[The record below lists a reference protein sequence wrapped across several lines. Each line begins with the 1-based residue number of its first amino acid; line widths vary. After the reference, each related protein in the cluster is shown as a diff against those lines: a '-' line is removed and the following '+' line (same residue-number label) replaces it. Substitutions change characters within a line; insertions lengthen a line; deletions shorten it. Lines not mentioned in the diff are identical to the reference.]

1 MNTNYLVDSANE
13 VKFTLDYLHDEPV
26 WVGWREVARN
36 GTKTKPPFQVNG
48 LPAATD
54 DPDSWSRYS
63 AALTA
68 RNMAGVGIIMGIGC
82 GDEATRLG
90 GVDLDTCIDEEGT
103 VAPWAWEV
111 VERLRA
117 YTEISPSLTGVKIF
131 FRYRDRDLP
140 ALRTLM
146 GTQHSRNFKFA
157 NGAIHAPGMEFHL
170 SARYFT
176 VTRACLPGFDDVR
189 EIDLDTLTWLVADV
203 GPRIGKLGQKPLHG
217 AEGLD
222 TKPKTATHPKRNG
235 GDTSRSARA
244 YKRVWELRFWRGFVW
259 FEEIRE
265 ALLNDPDQG
274 IVEWMHEKGVAND
287 DREYRRIFQKTID
300 VSGTIWAGIGQA
312 QREDAL
318 LDASGEDS
326 SDESED
332 RPIQEGTPNDPNAGS
347 ASADRESPKEEGD
360 PLDIFEGLVPEPVLT
375 PDMLP
380 KVIADFAFDTA
391 ERMGITPETVAMAA
405 LAAAAGAM
413 TAEIEIQPTEDT
425 GWTEPP
431 LIWCKAVGDPGVIHT
446 AVLNAVCK
454 PLEEIEHEWRLEDAE
469 KMKAYERDYA
479 RYKER
484 LRRWDR
490 GHTEDGDTEPV
501 EPEKPRKRRLIATDY
516 TMEKL
521 AVILADNPRGILLKI
536 DELAGF
542 TGGFDAY
549 RGGKIGKDRP
559 NALKLWDGGFLPIDR
574 MDRDLLVPNWGAG
587 VVGKVQENK
596 LAAMAAT
603 LTDDGLMQR
612 FLVYRIGTVG
622 MGSHRMPNELTQK
635 RYEEMIRYMVN
646 LRPTGRPVRLTRE
659 AQGHQQKIEK
669 ISFALKGLPFLSPAL
684 RAHAAKLNGMYARLL
699 LVFHMIERYEQL
711 RFFTTPYGD
720 VEDGSQERVS
730 GESAKRARDLM
741 VRFLIPNAT
750 RIYADHFDQHDER
763 GSDVRKVALYILAK
777 QSAQVSKRDFYRAER
792 EMLNDDKRILRTAE
806 QLCNLGWLTSHFK
819 GWKVNPRVHVRF
831 ADRAEQERQRR
842 ARDHA
847 AIVEKTQWVKEEQ
860 GEDNLE

>member
-1 MNTNYLVDSANE
+1 MDTNYLVDSANE

-26 WVGWREVARN
+26 WVGWREIARN
-36 GTKTKPPFQVNG
+36 GVKTKPPFQITG
-48 LPAATD
+48 YPAAVD
-54 DPDSWSRYS
+54 DPDSWSTYR
-63 AALTA
+63 AASTA

-90 GVDLDTCIDEEGT
+90 GVDLDTCIDEDGT
-103 VAPWAWEV
+103 VAPWAMEV
-111 VERLRA
+111 VERLKA
-117 YTEISPSLTGVKIF
+117 YTEISPSFTGLKIF

-140 ALRTLM
+140 ALRSLM

-170 SARYFT
+170 SSRYFT
-176 VTRACLPGFDDVR
+176 VTAGVLPGFDDVR
-189 EIDLDTLTWLVADV
+189 EIGLDDLAWLINDA
-203 GPRIGKLGQKPLHG
+203 GPRIGKFGQKPLHG

-222 TKPKTATHPKRNG
+222 TKPKAATQPKRNG
-235 GDTSRSARA
+235 HDTSRSARA
-244 YKRVWELRFWRGFVW
+244 FTRVRDLRWRGFVW
-259 FEEIRE
+259 FAEIRD
-265 ALLNDPDQG
+265 ALLADPDEG
-274 IVEWMHEKGVAND
+274 IVAWMHEKGLAND
-287 DREYRRIFQKTID
+287 GREYSRLLQNTVE
-300 VSGTIWAGIGQA
+300 VSGTIWAYIGQCI
-312 QREDAL
+312 REDAA
-318 LDASGEDS
+318 LDDDEGEPPD
-326 SDESED
+326 DEMTD
-332 RPIQEGTPNDPNAGS
+332 GS
-347 ASADRESPKEEGD
+347 APFQEDDEATAEPAKEGD
-360 PLDIFEGLVPEPVLT
+360 PLDIFETLTPVPVLT

-490 GHTEDGDTEPV
+490 GQTEDGDTEPV

-622 MGSHRMPNELTQK
+622 MGSHRMPNKDAQN
-635 RYEEMIRYMVN
+635 RYMMMIRYMVN
-646 LRPTGRPVRLTRE
+646 LRATGRPVRLTPE
-659 AQGHQQKIEK
+659 AQRHQQKIEK
-669 ISFALKGLPFLSPAL
+669 VSFALKGLPLLSPAL

-699 LVFHMIERYEQL
+699 LVFHMIDQYEEHGYFIERGNPEW
-711 RFFTTPYGD
+711 
-720 VEDGSQERVS
+720 VS
-730 GESAKRARDLM
+730 EASAKRARDLM
-741 VRFLIPNAT
+741 MKFLIPNAT
-750 RIYADHFDQHDER
+750 RIYADHFDEHDER

-792 EMLNDDKRILRTAE
+792 EMLNDDKRILRTAQ

-831 ADRAEQERQRR
+831 AERAEQERQRR

-860 GEDNLE
+860 AEDNLE